1 MDTELRVCVCA
12 SVLEGSQVADVVREP
27 GEWREVKRPACGTGV
42 CSGQERA
49 LCGSKTGGVG
59 MGPRQLGLGWT
70 EVRVQVGG
78 SLCVLTLWGT

>member
-1 MDTELRVCVCA
+1 M
-12 SVLEGSQVADVVREP
+12 
-27 GEWREVKRPACGTGV
+27 

-70 EVRVQVGG
+70 EVRVPGWGITVCVDLVGDMTQLWKG
-78 SLCVLTLWGT
+78 TLCRSPQESPLAWGHFFRGP